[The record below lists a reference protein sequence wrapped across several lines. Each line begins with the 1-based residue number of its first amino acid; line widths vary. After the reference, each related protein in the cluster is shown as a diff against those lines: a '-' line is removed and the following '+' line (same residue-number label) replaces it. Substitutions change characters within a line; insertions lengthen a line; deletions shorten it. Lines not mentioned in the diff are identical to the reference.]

1 MAQEQQDDPHM
12 EALVAAVMAAH
23 GARIPAE
30 HVEKIRESV
39 KGLRGA
45 VAAMNAYPLINAD
58 EPDPIFAAYR
68 SNG

>member
-1 MAQEQQDDPHM
+1 MTQEQQDDLHM

-23 GARIPAE
+23 GVRIPAE
-30 HVEKIRESV
+30 HAEKIRESV

-45 VAAMNAYPLINAD
+45 VAAMNAYPLTNAD

-68 SNG
+68 SDG